1 MRWHGGGSGA
11 TSLDRRIARV
21 IAHRATPALERP
33 SHILSWCADEHLV
46 IPIAAGIWLLS
57 RSGNARQ
64 RREADHLISGV
75 AVAAVLPHLIK
86 HLGAQI
92 LLGFQFQAPFQDAF
106 FYLPPTAKAIE
117 LLVLCLTNTIGGC
130 TGASS
135 PGSARTKRLGQLFA
149 ARDGERNRW
158 RMGDKKLAR
167 FADAKR
173 LLFPDRGLRIPNGWN
188 AAPDEQFLK
197 GADKFREATNS
208 LASL

>member
-1 MRWHGGGSGA
+1 MARWRIRCDGLGPQDRTCHRPPCHAGVGAAFAYPVLVRRRALGYPHRCGNLAPFTVRKRPSTPRGRSSHQRCRRGGGAAASHK
-11 TSLDRRIARV
+11 TSRRPDFV
-21 IAHRATPALERP
+21 
-33 SHILSWCADEHLV
+33 
-46 IPIAAGIWLLS
+46 
-57 RSGNARQ
+57 
-64 RREADHLISGV
+64 
-75 AVAAVLPHLIK
+75 
-86 HLGAQI
+86 
-92 LLGFQFQAPFQDAF
+92 GFQFQAPFQDAF